1 MFRRPILCRIGKIQ
15 FFANFCSLENGKRSL
30 VNSRAGISLS
40 KSEPVSSKK
49 ISPGKELVISYLVNS
64 CGLTPERAV
73 SASGKLHFDSPD
85 KANAVLR
92 FLEKHGFSKT
102 QIAELVS
109 RRPLFLLANPEKS
122 FLPKIEFLLR
132 SAGFSEP
139 DMVEAVVKHPAYLAR
154 SLENQLAPVYEYI
167 EGIVGSRK
175 AGILLRRGS
184 WIFDHGLDKK
194 LIDNVALLRE
204 LGVPESCIEFAL
216 FHYPDVVTRKH
227 DSFKKIVSE
236 IEGMGF
242 NPLKTAFV
250 TAMHSRTGKG
260 NIDVWERCYETYSN
274 WGWSKDDIYMA
285 FRKHPNCML
294 LSEKKISRF
303 LDFVAN
309 KMGRDSR
316 TIARVPYIIFYSMEK
331 RIIPR
336 YSVLHHLF
344 LNGFV
349 KKNWSL
355 ATVMCPTE
363 EKFLENYA
371 IRYLKELP
379 QLLQLYRGE
388 TSGGV

>member
-1 MFRRPILCRIGKIQ
+1 MFRRPILPRIGTIQ

-30 VNSRAGISLS
+30 VYTGAGISLS
-40 KSEPVSSKK
+40 KSEPVSSIKT
-49 ISPGKELVISYLVNS
+49 SPGKEHVISYLVKS
-64 CGLTPERAV
+64 CGLTLEKAV
-73 SASGKLHFDSPD
+73 SASGKLHFDRPD
-85 KANAVLR
+85 KANVVLR
-92 FLEKHGFSKT
+92 FLEKHGFRKT

-109 RRPLFLLANPEKS
+109 RRPLFLLSNPEKS

-132 SAGFSEP
+132 SAGFSVT
-139 DMVEAVVKHPAYLAR
+139 DMVETVVKHPAYLAR
-154 SLENQLAPVYEYI
+154 SLENQLAPVYEYL
-167 EGIVGSRK
+167 EDVVGSRK

-184 WIFDHGLDKK
+184 WIFDHALDKK

-204 LGVPESCIEFAL
+204 IGVPQSSIEFAL

-227 DSFKKIVSE
+227 ESFKEIVSE
-236 IEGMGF
+236 IVGMGF

-260 NIDVWERCYETYSN
+260 NIHVWERCYETYSN
-274 WGWSKDDIYMA
+274 WGWSQDDINMA

-303 LDFVAN
+303 LDFVVN
-309 KMGRDSR
+309 KMRRDSR
-316 TIARVPYIIFYSMEK
+316 SIARVPYIIFYSMEK

-349 KKNWSL
+349 KENWSL
-355 ATVMCPTE
+355 ATVMCPAE
-363 EKFLENYA
+363 EKFLENYVKH
-371 IRYLKELP
+371 YLKELP
-379 QLLQLYRGE
+379 QLLCIYKGE
-388 TSGGV
+388 TCGGL

>member
-1 MFRRPILCRIGKIQ
+1 MFRRPILSRIGKIQ
-15 FFANFCSLENGKRSL
+15 LSANFCSLENFKRSL
-30 VNSRAGISLS
+30 VNSGAGISPS

-49 ISPGKELVISYLVNS
+49 VSPGKENVIFYLVDS
-64 CGLTPERAV
+64 CGLNLERAV
-73 SASGKLHFDSPD
+73 STSGKLHFDSPD
-85 KANAVLR
+85 KANAVMH

-109 RRPLFLLANPEKS
+109 RRPKFLLANPEKS
-122 FLPKIEFLLR
+122 FLPKIEFLLH
-132 SAGFSEP
+132 SMGFSEF
-139 DMVEAVVKHPAYLAR
+139 DMVESVVKHPAYLASSGSGIGR
-154 SLENQLAPVYEYI
+154 YKLTPVYEYVQ
-167 EGIVGSRK
+167 GIVGSRK

-194 LIDNVALLRE
+194 IIDNLALLRE
-204 LGVPESCIEFAL
+204 LGVPQSCIEFSL

-227 DSFKKIVSE
+227 ESFKQIVSE
-236 IEGMGF
+236 IEGMG
-242 NPLKTAFV
+242 K
-250 TAMHSRTGKG
+250 R
-260 NIDVWERCYETYSN
+260 N

-285 FRKHPNCML
+285 FRKHPSCML

-336 YSVLHHLF
+336 CSVLHHLF
-344 LNGFV
+344 LNCFV

-355 ATVMCPTE
+355 TSVMCPTE
-363 EKFLENYA
+363 EKFLENYV

-379 QLLQLYRGE
+379 QLRQIYRRE
-388 TSGGV
+388 TSDVV